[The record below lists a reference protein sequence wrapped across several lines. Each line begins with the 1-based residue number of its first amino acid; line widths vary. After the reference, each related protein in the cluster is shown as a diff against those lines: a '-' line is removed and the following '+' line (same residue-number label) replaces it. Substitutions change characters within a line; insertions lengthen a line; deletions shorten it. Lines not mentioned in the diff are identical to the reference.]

1 LEARE
6 IRDGSHILVGDYVHA
21 VETGRGW
28 IISMREMRF
37 SGPVFAARWK
47 RATGIFMRNLTK
59 LGADDL
65 DGDARRGRLV
75 VSEDTRKLMLGKLRK
90 LDARLLSHL
99 EAPLSPRE
107 VETHL
112 DISGRERIAW
122 TKDGRLP
129 SCQRRSSS
137 RSSDRFLIPFFSAE
151 LVHHLR
157 QSPDIIEEW
166 RAMDRQLGNR

>member
-1 LEARE
+1 M
-6 IRDGSHILVGDYVHA
+6 
-21 VETGRGW
+21 
-28 IISMREMRF
+28 ISMREMRF
-37 SGPVFAARWK
+37 SGPVFAVRWK
-47 RATGIFMRNLTK
+47 RATGVFMRSITK

-65 DGDARRGRLV
+65 DIDARRARLV
-75 VSEDTRKLMLGKLRK
+75 VSEDDRKLMLGKLRK

-151 LVHHLR
+151 LVHSLGESR
-157 QSPDIIEEW
+157 EIIEEW
-166 RAMDRQLGNR
+166 RAMDRELDNR

>member
-1 LEARE
+1 M
-6 IRDGSHILVGDYVHA
+6 RD
-21 VETGRGW
+21 
-28 IISMREMRF
+28 MRF
-37 SGPVFAARWK
+37 SGAVFDVRWK
-47 RATGIFMRNLTK
+47 RATGIFMRGVAK
-59 LGADDL
+59 LGADYL
-65 DGDARRGRLV
+65 DARGRRARLPF
-75 VSEDTRKLMLGKLRK
+75 SEDSRKLMLGKLRK

-107 VETHL
+107 VETCL

-122 TKDGRLP
+122 TKDGRLS

-151 LVHHLR
+151 LVHQLR

-166 RAMDRQLGNR
+166 RRMDRELDNR